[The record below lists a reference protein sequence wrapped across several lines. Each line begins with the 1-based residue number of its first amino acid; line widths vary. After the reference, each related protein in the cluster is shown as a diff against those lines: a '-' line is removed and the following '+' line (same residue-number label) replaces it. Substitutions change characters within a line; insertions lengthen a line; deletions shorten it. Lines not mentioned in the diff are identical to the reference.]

1 MSDSKTLR
9 DNLLKRLNSIV
20 ADRHEELSPSMVSAC
35 VNFLKTFPPE
45 ADLDMVHTGPLHDSL
60 QKYAGNM
67 PFRS

>member
-20 ADRHEELSPSMVSAC
+20 ADGQEELSPSMVSAC

-45 ADLDMVHTGPLHDSL
+45 ADLDMIHTGPLHDSL

>member
-9 DNLLKRLNSIV
+9 DNLLIRLNSIV
-20 ADRHEELSPSMVSAC
+20 ADKHEELSPSMVSAC

-45 ADLDMVHTGPLHDSL
+45 ADLDMVQTGPLHDSL

>member
-1 MSDSKTLR
+1 MSDSNLLR
-9 DNLLKRLNSIV
+9 DNLLNRLNKIV
-20 ADRHEELSPSMVSAC
+20 KAEEELSPSMVSAC

-45 ADLDMVHTGPLHDSL
+45 ADLDMTQTGPLHDSL